1 LLRTTISFLIIL
13 FFSGTGFAQE
23 IYGCSDPKAKNYN
36 VLTTSNDGSCSYKAT
51 IYNPP
56 FKYLMPDE
64 VKETSGLIYYD
75 NAIWTINDSGNLPIL
90 YKLTPEAGEVIQ
102 RIIVTNTKNNDWEA
116 LAQDDEY
123 IFIGDFGNNS
133 GNRKDLGILKIKK
146 DEISDSGDIGL
157 SCQLI
162 EFSYSDYPGRV
173 EKKKENNFD
182 CESMICIGDSLYLF
196 SKNRG
201 DAQTKLYRLPKK
213 EGSYNAELIDTFNS
227 QGLVTGADYNESSK
241 EVTLVGYTN
250 KTWQPFIWLLFDY
263 KNNDLFSG
271 NKRRVDMLNIPATQ
285 TEAIAYIENKDCIIT
300 SEGHKLFSQTAYDLK
315 TGKWTDGADVKSI
328 ENIGLIAYEVTATP
342 ETITNEKLV
351 VEINNAPKGNYLINL
366 LNEEGTIMISKEIKI
381 KNVAQNSRT
390 KLKTHNLKPGNYKLQ
405 VISETN
411 VKDLKIIK
419 IED

>member
-1 LLRTTISFLIIL
+1 
-13 FFSGTGFAQE
+13 
-23 IYGCSDPKAKNYN
+23 
-36 VLTTSNDGSCSYKAT
+36 
-51 IYNPP
+51 
-56 FKYLMPDE
+56 
-64 VKETSGLIYYD
+64 
-75 NAIWTINDSGNLPIL
+75 
-90 YKLTPEAGEVIQ
+90 
-102 RIIVTNTKNNDWEA
+102 
-116 LAQDDEY
+116 
-123 IFIGDFGNNS
+123 
-133 GNRKDLGILKIKK
+133 
-146 DEISDSGDIGL
+146 
-157 SCQLI
+157 
-162 EFSYSDYPGRV
+162 
-173 EKKKENNFD
+173 
-182 CESMICIGDSLYLF
+182 MICIGDSLYLF

-213 EGSYNAELIDTFNS
+213 EGSYNAELIDVFNS

-366 LNEEGTIMISKEIKI
+366 LNEEGTIIISKEIKI

-405 VISETN
+405 VISEFN
-411 VKDLKIIK
+411 IIDIKITK